1 MSTQYGGLIFRK
13 LQKIPLNYVKIF
25 SVFAPL
31 LASPSRE
38 KESKNTNIFCEKR
51 RTPPARLTRGVA
63 IDAQSS
69 HERPAIEAPFG
80 MFGRAVWRL
89 SQLD

>member
-1 MSTQYGGLIFRK
+1 MSTQYGGLFFRK
-13 LQKIPLNYVKIF
+13 LQKSPLNYVKIF
-25 SVFAPL
+25 SVFTPL

-51 RTPPARLTRGVA
+51 RTPPARLTWGVA
-63 IDAQSS
+63 NDAQSS